1 MKKKQAAIIGAGIA
15 GLASAIRLRA
25 QGHEVSVFEANNYP
39 GGKLTAFEKMGY
51 RFDMGPSLFTMPH
64 LVEDL
69 FKVAKKPIHSYF
81 KYKKKKNICTYFSK
95 LIFRNNFCQQK
106 AQGCVSLIA
115 TKRRAE

>member
-69 FKVAKKPIHSYF
+69 FKLAKIPMHKYF
-81 KYKKKKNICTYFSK
+81 SYKKKKNICTYFLKMEPTLK
-95 LIFRNNFCQQK
+95 LQQ
-106 AQGCVSLIA
+106 
-115 TKRRAE
+115 TKKNL